1 MSRITLVLIAL
12 FLSGQALAQQIAHT
26 EEGYGDLI
34 VSRFIEVI
42 DGDTIKVDINTL
54 PDIIGK
60 AVKIRFRGVDTP
72 EIRRPKCE
80 KERELGFKAKA
91 FVEERLQTAS
101 RIELLK
107 IDRGNF
113 FRIVADVVYDGKPI
127 AQEIIAAGHGVVY
140 DKKKKKDWCAD

>member
-1 MSRITLVLIAL
+1 MSRIPLALIAL
-12 FLSGQALAQQIAHT
+12 FLSGQALAEKT
-26 EEGYGDLI
+26 YGDLI
-34 VSRFIEVI
+34 VTKLVRVY
-42 DGDTIKVDINTL
+42 DGDTIYVDVETL
-54 PDIIGK
+54 PAIVGSEMP
-60 AVKIRFRGVDTP
+60 IRIRGVDTP

-107 IDRGNF
+107 MGRGKW

-127 AQEIIAAGHGVVY
+127 APEVIQMGLGVVY
-140 DKKKKKDWCAD
+140 GVKKDWCAD

>member
-1 MSRITLVLIAL
+1 MSRIPLTLIAL
-12 FLSGQALAQQIAHT
+12 FLSGQALAEKT
-26 EEGYGDLI
+26 YGDLI
-34 VSRFIEVI
+34 AKLVRVY
-42 DGDTIKVDINTL
+42 DGDTIYVDVETL
-54 PDIIGK
+54 PAIIGSEMP
-60 AVKIRFRGVDTP
+60 IRIRGVDTP

-107 IDRGNF
+107 MGRGKW

-127 AQEIIAAGHGVVY
+127 APEVIQMGLGVVY
-140 DKKKKKDWCAD
+140 GVKKDWCAD